1 MEMFKVFFLE
11 DFVHMGL
18 KDTNLAIRAL
28 FLTIDTLHIMQV
40 KNLALQNNL
49 VFTL

>member
-28 FLTIDTLHIMQV
+28 FLTIDTHSLYHAS
-40 KNLALQNNL
+40 KKPSS
-49 VFTL
+49 TK